1 MNRNAEYE
9 PEENNDNDNGID
21 CDGEESSP
29 EKDNAVE
36 EDSSDTS
43 GDELDWSV
51 SLLYT
56 KTQVAFSKC

>member
-43 GDELDWSV
+43 GDELD
-51 SLLYT
+51 
-56 KTQVAFSKC
+56 